1 MYNYHQAKLAYG
13 LLLFE
18 FEDAVKEADGDRV
31 HNVYKFALL
40 LYKCYGHYKY
50 AYVTLLYLVKIQTGL
65 GDSMKWNRFYNKY
78 GGKGRNIP
86 LDLKM
91 EQLNKILKKLL
102 RGLGSNVDEKNAER
116 VANAIQ
122 GIEAVLES
130 VDKDCSLSE
139 KQGHGSKGKPEETVE
154 QILKDLIEKSVFKH
168 IPNRDGHPSF
178 PKFHANLLEGLD
190 YRDFHKWMMDT
201 ISKWKYINGNS

>member
-1 MYNYHQAKLAYG
+1 
-13 LLLFE
+13 
-18 FEDAVKEADGDRV
+18 
-31 HNVYKFALL
+31 
-40 LYKCYGHYKY
+40 
-50 AYVTLLYLVKIQTGL
+50 
-65 GDSMKWNRFYNKY
+65 MKWNRFYNKY

-130 VDKDCSLSE
+130 VDKDCSVSE
-139 KQGHGSKGKPEETVE
+139 KQGHGSKGKHEETVE
-154 QILKDLIEKSVFKH
+154 QILKDLIEKNVLKH
-168 IPNRDGHPSF
+168 IPDRDGHQSF
-178 PKFHANLLEGLD
+178 PKFHANLLESLY

>member
-1 MYNYHQAKLAYG
+1 MS
-13 LLLFE
+13 
-18 FEDAVKEADGDRV
+18 
-31 HNVYKFALL
+31 
-40 LYKCYGHYKY
+40 
-50 AYVTLLYLVKIQTGL
+50 LVKIQAGL

-139 KQGHGSKGKPEETVE
+139 KQGHGSTGKPEETVE
-154 QILKDLIEKSVFKH
+154 QIIKDLNEKSVFKH
-168 IPNRDGHPSF
+168 IPNREDHPSF

-190 YRDFHKWMMDT
+190 YRDFHKWVMDT